1 MTQDSEPFF
10 CDHCSRSLTLGEGRF
25 YVVRI
30 DALAD
35 PTPPR
40 IANKDQ
46 DIEEIRRQIS
56 ALLAKLKD
64 QSEQEVM
71 DQVFKRLVLYLCNT
85 CYLRWIEN
93 PTNK

>member
-1 MTQDSEPFF
+1 MPTKSSE
-10 CDHCSRSLTLGEGRF
+10 
-25 YVVRI
+25 
-30 DALAD
+30 LARLAAKRARRAD
-35 PTPPR
+35 
-40 IANKDQ
+40 KDQ

-56 ALLAKLKD
+56 ALLEKLKD
-64 QSEQEVM
+64 QSEQEVI

>member
-1 MTQDSEPFF
+1 MEPLF
-10 CDHCSRSLTLGEGRF
+10 CDHCARKLTRGEGRF

-40 IANKDQ
+40 ITEKDQ
-46 DIEEIRRQIS
+46 DIDEIRRQIS
-56 ALLAKLKD
+56 ELFEKLKD

-85 CYLRWIEN
+85 CYGQWIRN

>member
-1 MTQDSEPFF
+1 MTQFQDPIF
-10 CDHCSRSLTLGEGRF
+10 CDHCSRSLTLGEGSF

-40 IANKDQ
+40 IAERDQ

-56 ALLAKLKD
+56 ALYEKLKD
-64 QSEQEVM
+64 QSEQEM
-71 DQVFKRLVLYLCNT
+71 IDQVFRRLVLYLCNT
-85 CYLRWIEN
+85 CYGLWIDN